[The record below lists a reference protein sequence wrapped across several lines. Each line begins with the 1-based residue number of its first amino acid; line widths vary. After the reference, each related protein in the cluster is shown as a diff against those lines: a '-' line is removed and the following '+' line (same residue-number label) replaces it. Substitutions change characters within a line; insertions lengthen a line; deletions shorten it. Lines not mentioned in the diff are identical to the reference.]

1 MATKPARYIMV
12 FITIML
18 SVGINFGQHAL
29 PSLNFNRSYL
39 VLTLVAITITALM
52 AHRHLF
58 FIVLVC
64 GLASA
69 INLPQEMLEQYYINS
84 DILISTL
91 AAVVFAPVAQ
101 KLLGVTSNTREIA
114 R

>member
-18 SVGINFGQHAL
+18 SIGINFGQQAL
-29 PSLNFNRSYL
+29 PSVNFNRDYL
-39 VLTLVAITITALM
+39 LLTLAAIAITGLM
-52 AHRHLF
+52 AHRHMF
-58 FIVLVC
+58 FTVLVC
-64 GLASA
+64 GLAFA
-69 INLPQEMLEQYYINS
+69 INLPQEMLAQFYINS

-91 AAVVFAPVAQ
+91 AAVVLAPIAQ
-101 KLLGVTSNTREIA
+101 KVLGITSNTREIA

>member
-1 MATKPARYIMV
+1 MATKPARYIVV

-29 PSLNFNRSYL
+29 PSLNLNRSYL
-39 VLTLVAITITALM
+39 VLTLVAITVTALM

-69 INLPQEMLEQYYINS
+69 INLPQEILAQYHINS
-84 DILISTL
+84 DVLISTL
-91 AAVVFAPVAQ
+91 AAVVLAPVAQ